1 MSSLPPVIVVT
12 GASRGIGRAVTLEA
26 LEQGAFVVSVARTE
40 HLLRT
45 IEAET
50 TFPANYSYIVADLA
64 LEKDLERVVSHT
76 IAKHGRIDSIILN
89 AGVIDPIK
97 SLADIKEAE
106 WRSLF
111 ELNFFSVVSLVQ
123 KALPELRKSRGNCVM
138 VSSGAAMIAF
148 PGWAAYCC
156 SKAALNMFSYCLA
169 IEEPE
174 VRCTAIHPGAVD
186 TDFQRLIRETG
197 LIVPVG
203 SKHMSRNDYNG
214 FVSMKHNNIL
224 VKPDEVGFVL
234 AKLARDG
241 VPDQFHGKFFSWD
254 DAELEY
260 FRKI

>member
-1 MSSLPPVIVVT
+1 MSGLTPVVIVT

-40 HLLRT
+40 HLLQT
-45 IEAET
+45 IELET
-50 TFPANYSYIVADLA
+50 TFPENYSYIVADLSS
-64 LEKDLERVVSHT
+64 EKDLERVVTHT
-76 IAKHGRIDSIILN
+76 IDKHGRIDSIILN

-97 SLADIKEAE
+97 SLGDIKEAE
-106 WRSLF
+106 WRRLF
-111 ELNFFSVVSLVQ
+111 ELNFFSVVSLVR

-169 IEEPE
+169 IEEPD

-197 LIVPVG
+197 

-214 FVSMKHNNIL
+214 FVSMKQNNIL
-224 VKPDEVGFVL
+224 VKPNEVGFVL
-234 AKLARDG
+234 AKLGRDG

-260 FRKI
+260 LRKI